1 MINIVIPMAGLGSR
15 FASAGYEKPKP
26 FIDVLGIPM
35 IQRVMMNLEL
45 EDSRFILIARKE
57 HLEKEKGIVDKI
69 KEIYKNVI
77 FIGIDKL
84 TEGTAS
90 TILFSKKHIDN
101 DFPLLIANSDQI
113 VDIDIPDFV
122 YKCLVNKYDG
132 SILTFEDKERNPK
145 WSFAKINEKGYVI
158 EVKEKSPISQHAT
171 VGIYLFRRG
180 SDFVNSAIQMIIEND
195 RVNNEFYT
203 CPVYNYLIK
212 DDKKIIIHPIPAYSM
227 NGTGTPEDLET
238 YILKISEQ
246 PPLTS

>member
-57 HLEKEKGIVDKI
+57 HLEKEKGIVNKI
-69 KEIYKNVI
+69 QGIYNNVI
-77 FIGIDKL
+77 FIGIDKP
-84 TEGTAS
+84 TEGTAC
-90 TILFSKKHIDN
+90 TLLFAKKHIDN
-101 DFPLLIANSDQI
+101 SSPLLIANSDQI
-113 VDIDIPDFV
+113 VDINIADFV
-122 YKCLVNKYDG
+122 NQCLNKNHDG
-132 SILTFEDKERNPK
+132 SILTFEDPERNPK
-145 WSFAKINEKGYVI
+145 WSFAKINEKGFVL

-180 SDFVNSAIQMIIEND
+180 SDFVDSAIQMIIENE

-203 CPVYNYLIK
+203 CPIYNYMIN
-212 DDKKIIIHPIPAYSM
+212 DNKKIVIHSIPPNCM
-227 NGTGTPEDLET
+227 NGIGTPEDLEK
-238 YILKISEQ
+238 YILKISTQ
-246 PPLTS
+246 TS